1 MSDLTDDI
9 TTTAIDL
16 SQKVREAI
24 LAGNAHAAVDWATA
38 LENTCAALETVK
50 DEE

>member
-1 MSDLTDDI
+1 MSELVDHI

-16 SQKVREAI
+16 SQKVRESV
-24 LAGNAHAAVDWATA
+24 LAGNAHAAVDWSAA
-38 LENTCAALETVK
+38 LENTCAAIETVK